1 MIPNKRVARWT
12 EADITT
18 LSAAIAEGTKRV
30 RYAGP
35 PEREV
40 EYQSLAEMRRLRAE
54 MIREV
59 DGTVTHRYA
68 YFRRGFRRGNG
79 AGFDTND

>member
-1 MIPNKRVARWT
+1 MIPSDRVARWT
-12 EADITT
+12 EDDITT
-18 LSAAIAEGTKRV
+18 ISAAIAEGTKRV

-40 EYQSLAEMRRLRAE
+40 EYQSLAEMRRVRAE

-59 DGTVTHRYA
+59 DGAPSHRYA
-68 YFRRGFRRGNG
+68 LFRRGFRRGRG
-79 AGFDTND
+79 GFDTNG